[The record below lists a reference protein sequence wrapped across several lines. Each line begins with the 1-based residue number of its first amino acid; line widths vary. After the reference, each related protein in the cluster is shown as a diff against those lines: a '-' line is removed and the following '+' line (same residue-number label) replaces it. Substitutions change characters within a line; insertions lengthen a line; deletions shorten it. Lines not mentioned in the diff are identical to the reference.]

1 MMAKNIKDDPGDNFD
16 NMDIPAVNFF
26 VTQPALHYALS
37 WWKFWLF
44 EGLMHHITNNHK
56 LPTNQSYQSA
66 WMQTYELSRPAGS
79 GRASNQPIIK
89 SIKQPRDQ
97 TTNKSNN
104 QQISQSNLPEYRH
117 LNCPGL
123 QGGVGQDDGSS
134 LPSMQSVDPS
144 QYLGFHYN
152 NEEVIKI
159 SKI

>member
-1 MMAKNIKDDPGDNFD
+1 MMAKNIKDDPDDNFD

-37 WWKFWLF
+37 WWKFWCLKDLCTISQTTTNYQPIKATRAP
-44 EGLMHHITNNHK
+44 ECRHMSCLGLQGVVEHPI
-56 LPTNQSYQSA
+56 NQSF
-66 WMQTYELSRPAGS
+66 
-79 GRASNQPIIK
+79 NQ
-89 SIKQPRDQ
+89 
-97 TTNKSNN
+97 SNN
-104 QQISQSNLPEYRH
+104 QQINQSNLPEYRH

-152 NEEVIKI
+152 NEDMIKI

>member
-1 MMAKNIKDDPGDNFD
+1 MMAKNIKDDPDDNFD

-79 GRASNQPIIK
+79 GRASNQPIIQ
-89 SIKQPRDQ
+89 SIKPPTNQ
-97 TTNKSNN
+97 TTNKSTN
-104 QQISQSNLPEYRH
+104 QVYLNTDIWTVQVCREVLDKTMVHRFRRCSRLTRH
-117 LNCPGL
+117 STW
-123 QGGVGQDDGSS
+123 VSIII
-134 LPSMQSVDPS
+134 MR
-144 QYLGFHYN
+144 
-152 NEEVIKI
+152 KW
-159 SKI
+159 

>member
-44 EGLMHHITNNHK
+44 EGLKHHITNNHK

-79 GRASNQPIIK
+79 GRASNQPIIQ
-89 SIKQPRDQ
+89 SIKQPTNQPIQFRD
-97 TTNKSNN
+97 
-104 QQISQSNLPEYRH
+104 
-117 LNCPGL
+117 
-123 QGGVGQDDGSS
+123 GVK
-134 LPSMQSVDPS
+134 
-144 QYLGFHYN
+144 
-152 NEEVIKI
+152 KI
-159 SKI
+159 DFF